1 MPDAGGVPTRRPSLR
16 LHAACMVFHVD
27 DGRRRVPP
35 GRVARGSFLIVIAR
49 ESEADV
55 VKQNRS

>member
-1 MPDAGGVPTRRPSLR
+1 
-16 LHAACMVFHVD
+16 MVFHVD
-27 DGRRRVPP
+27 DGRRRVQP

-49 ESEADV
+49 ASEADA